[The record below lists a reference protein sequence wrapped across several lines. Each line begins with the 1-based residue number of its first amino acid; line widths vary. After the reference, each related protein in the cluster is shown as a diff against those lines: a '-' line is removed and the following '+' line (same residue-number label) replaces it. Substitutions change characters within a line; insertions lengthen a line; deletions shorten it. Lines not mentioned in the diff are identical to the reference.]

1 MGHLAA
7 SPDFVEDYSRFP
19 SVLQATRTVPCQCS
33 SVSLSLTDP
42 TMEWRR
48 EGGVMRPCG
57 RPAYRAASSHWRRQQ
72 DMSPASGQSAAKPV
86 AFPTSHVTWIDLNF
100 MEASRRG
107 CNSPRLIG
115 PAAAPRS
122 SLRMG
127 GRH

>member
-1 MGHLAA
+1 
-7 SPDFVEDYSRFP
+7 
-19 SVLQATRTVPCQCS
+19 
-33 SVSLSLTDP
+33 
-42 TMEWRR
+42 MEWRR
-48 EGGVMRPCG
+48 EGGRDAAMRAP
-57 RPAYRAASSHWRRQQ
+57 RLSSGFQATGARQQ

-115 PAAAPRS
+115 PAATPRS